1 MACLRSDY
9 HARARPWPVGYVYVV
24 LGHSVF
30 GSTEIR
36 VRIYRKALR
45 KDFFTKITFR
55 KNLHADFYGHSD
67 IDSVVTNFDP
77 NSVLLPMAFYM
88 GVEGRLRVVISVFD
102 TMPKDV
108 RDQCAGFRGRPRM
121 FHIAQEVLL
130 RIVPYMPR
138 IIGKYV
144 VDQGL
149 DHGHFT
155 RADHLEVDERKNN
168 LSMRISADDRHQEM
182 PRHMKINIDRCTQV
196 PSIDVETPDT
206 RHFGLSRL
214 KTQGQAKLPKCPDEF
229 LT

>member
-1 MACLRSDY
+1 MNLQASATSHDAEDLSFFRMS
-9 HARARPWPVGYVYVV
+9 RFV
-24 LGHSVF
+24 L
-30 GSTEIR
+30 EIFDGL
-36 VRIYRKALR
+36 KM
-45 KDFFTKITFR
+45 FR
-55 KNLHADFYGHSD
+55 
-67 IDSVVTNFDP
+67 
-77 NSVLLPMAFYM
+77 
-88 GVEGRLRVVISVFD
+88 
-102 TMPKDV
+102 DV
-108 RDQCAGFRGRPRM
+108 AK
-121 FHIAQEVLL
+121 
-130 RIVPYMPR
+130 
-138 IIGKYV
+138 IGKYV